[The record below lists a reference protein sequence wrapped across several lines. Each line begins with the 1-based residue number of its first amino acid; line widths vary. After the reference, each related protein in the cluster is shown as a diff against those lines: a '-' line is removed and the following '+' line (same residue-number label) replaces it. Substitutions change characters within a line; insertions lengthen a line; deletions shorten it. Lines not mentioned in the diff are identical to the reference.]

1 MPITALAPPPKD
13 GICRPHRG
21 YPWSTWLRSPAGIAL
36 LGPLRNFLR
45 PGDSLF
51 AYDMIHTQRIIQNK
65 ETENY
70 IPSERTRQNSEK
82 ELKETERSSL
92 PDKELK
98 VWS

>member
-1 MPITALAPPPKD
+1 
-13 GICRPHRG
+13 
-21 YPWSTWLRSPAGIAL
+21 
-36 LGPLRNFLR
+36 
-45 PGDSLF
+45 
-51 AYDMIHTQRIIQNK
+51 MIHTQRIIQNK

-82 ELKETERSSL
+82 ELKETERSNL